1 MQPHEHSSRNPA
13 HVRLAV
19 RLLAAALIVF
29 VGADHYYEYAVDQY
43 RVLPTIGTLFLL
55 NFVSASAVG
64 LLLLAP
70 LERVFPRRGSAL
82 TKLAALSGFGIAT
95 TSLAALLV
103 SEQTP
108 LFGFM
113 ELNYRPAILVALV
126 SEAAAGVATAL
137 FFALSVRASR
147 SPKAAPR
154 AGVAASSHA
163 GVSASPPNGHREG
176 FRLSRVYLL
185 QSVGVTPALPAV
197 CRDSPTA
204 TERST
209 DHATPLPNHRFRPVD
224 QAGLQGRTHAPDG
237 RLPDDRG
244 GDRDHRARDAAGPR
258 VRPRRHRR
266 VV

>member
-1 MQPHEHSSRNPA
+1 MQSHEHSSRNSA
-13 HVRLAV
+13 RVRLAV

-29 VGADHYYEYAVDQY
+29 VGADHYYEYTVDQY

-70 LERVFPRRGSAL
+70 LERLFPRRGSAL
-82 TKLAALSGFGIAT
+82 TKLAALSGFGIAM
-95 TSLAALLV
+95 TSLVALLV

-113 ELNYRPAILVALV
+113 ELNYRPAILVALL
-126 SEAAAGVATAL
+126 SEAAAGAATAL
-137 FFALSVRASR
+137 FFVLSVKGAR
-147 SPKAAPR
+147 SPETTPR
-154 AGVAASSHA
+154 PEVAGSSRA
-163 GVSASPPNGHREG
+163 GVSASARNGHREG

-185 QSVGVTPALPAV
+185 QSVGVTPAPPAV

-209 DHATPLPNHRFRPVD
+209 DHATHLPNHRLRPVD
-224 QAGLQGRTHAPDG
+224 QAGLQGRTQAPDG
-237 RLPDDRG
+237 RLPNDRG
-244 GDRDHRARDAAGPR
+244 GDRDHRPRDAADPR
-258 VRPRRHRR
+258 RRPRRHRR